1 METQK
6 KIYVGRAKIVNTKFG
21 EMIKLLQHKDN
32 LNEMLNYMAD
42 NKTDWITIDIQQMK
56 QPDKLGKTHSASI
69 DTWKPEKKSEPTFP
83 QPVFDKMAQ
92 TETIEPSNELP
103 F

>member
-1 METQK
+1 MGTQK

-21 EMIKLLQHKDN
+21 EMIKLSQHKDN

-69 DTWKPEKKSEPTFP
+69 DTWKPEKPKPNETKKEFYQGEP
-83 QPVFDKMAQ
+83 DS
-92 TETIEPSNELP
+92 IEPSNELP